1 MNLPEVK
8 TPFDHEQKSGLVIC
22 VSWPH
27 PYPMSDGKK
36 DVSTVAAKQPGVKK
50 LPSHIVQPPKNIAYG
65 PVVPHL
71 KPGISHQLCSIL
83 LTLFTLKDLG

>member
-1 MNLPEVK
+1 
-8 TPFDHEQKSGLVIC
+8 
-22 VSWPH
+22 
-27 PYPMSDGKK
+27 MSDGKK

-50 LPSHIVQPPKNIAYG
+50 PPNHIVQPPKNISYG

-83 LTLFTLKDLG
+83 LILLTLKDLKVDSSLYIIKIVLYISYY